1 MGVLCAKLRRY
12 FCSSCCCFR
21 ALPPPE
27 EFQVLL
33 LGPAGS
39 GKTELG
45 HRVSGRERGG
55 DDLDPTNGVRCY
67 RLESAALQRE
77 DIAVD
82 LQLTEVGGNA
92 EMQRL
97 WKHYYAASHALIYCF
112 DLGSG
117 MEELEDTF
125 ALLRKCLQGTA
136 LDGKPVLLVAKRHRE
151 GVQLYDV
158 EHSFG
163 LDQLARSC
171 GCPLHICHMDDA
183 RDLGHGI
190 VWLCRQL
197 VARRPM
203 LEQRVRY
210 DVNMQV
216 WHRRKKSLLS
226 SSKMAQ
232 VHRGRFRRP
241 NRKLWPT
248 VNSVNQT
255 TVRPSTAPPTIFL
268 VRSRQEVAPNP
279 EQAAS

>member
-82 LQLTEVGGNA
+82 LQLTE
-92 EMQRL
+92 
-97 WKHYYAASHALIYCF
+97 
-112 DLGSG
+112 
-117 MEELEDTF
+117 
-125 ALLRKCLQGTA
+125 
-136 LDGKPVLLVAKRHRE
+136 PVLLVAKRHRE

-216 WHRRKKSLLS
+216 IFDYKHTHVIFLTSTWFSLQQVWHRRKKSLLS

>member
-136 LDGKPVLLVAKRHRE
+136 LDGKPVLLVAKRHRD

-163 LDQLARSC
+163 LDQLARTC

-226 SSKMAQ
+226 RSKMAQ

-248 VNSVNQT
+248 VNSVNHT

-268 VRSRQEVAPNP
+268 VRSRQEAAPNP